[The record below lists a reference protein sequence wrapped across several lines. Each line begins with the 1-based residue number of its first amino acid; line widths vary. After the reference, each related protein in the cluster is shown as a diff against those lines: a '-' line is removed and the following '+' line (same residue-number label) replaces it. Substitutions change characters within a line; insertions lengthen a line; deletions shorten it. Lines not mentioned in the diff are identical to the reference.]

1 VVELILPF
9 DLFELVIQLDALI
22 LLEDDSYGLFVLFV
36 KECVDAL
43 HLSAGDKSQS
53 VDSFFSFLALHN
65 LLLAG
70 HCNSLA
76 VFEGE
81 VLVDVIFGLAFL
93 EDEDVGVGET
103 QVQTVLLLTDVLEQ
117 DKGTV
122 ELRQFMVVV
131 LLSNIET
138 TDHLHG
144 LKEFVHFM

>member
-1 VVELILPF
+1 MVELILSF
-9 DLFELVIQLDALI
+9 DLFELVVQLDALI
-22 LLEDDSYGLFVLFV
+22 LLEDYPDGLFVLFV

-43 HLSAGDKSQS
+43 HLSAGDESQS
-53 VDSFFSFLALHN
+53 VDSFFSFLTLHN

-70 HCNSLA
+70 HCNGLA

-81 VLVDVIFGLAFL
+81 VLVDVIFGLALL

-117 DKGTV
+117 DERTV

-138 TDHLHG
+138 TDLLHG